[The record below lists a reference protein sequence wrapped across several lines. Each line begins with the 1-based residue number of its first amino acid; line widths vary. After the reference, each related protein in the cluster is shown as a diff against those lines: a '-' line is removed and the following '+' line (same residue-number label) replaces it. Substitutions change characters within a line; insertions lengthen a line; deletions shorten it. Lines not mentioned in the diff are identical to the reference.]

1 MSGRQRI
8 DVWLWRARMT
18 KSRALAADLVNAGN
32 VRLMRDG
39 QSRRLERPSV
49 EVGPGDTIL
58 FSTPGSGERRM
69 RAVRVLGLPSR
80 RGPPAEAAAH
90 YCELDAD
97 TLA

>member
-32 VRLMRDG
+32 VRLMRNG
-39 QSRRLERPSV
+39 QSRRLERPSA
-49 EVGPGDTIL
+49 EVSPGDTIL
-58 FSTPGSGERRM
+58 FASAESRM
-69 RAVRVLGLPSR
+69 RAVRVLGLPTR